1 MYQKRKTI
9 EKGMLMLVDAIC
21 LAISLVAAFHIRYS
35 VFMGISRSG
44 DQVWLIPLT
53 LVIQVIASMVFDFNH
68 HF

>member
-9 EKGMLMLVDAIC
+9 EKGMLMLVDCHHAWR
-21 LAISLVAAFHIRYS
+21 ISLVAAFHIRYS

-53 LVIQVIASMVFDFNH
+53 LVIQVIASMVFDF
-68 HF
+68 